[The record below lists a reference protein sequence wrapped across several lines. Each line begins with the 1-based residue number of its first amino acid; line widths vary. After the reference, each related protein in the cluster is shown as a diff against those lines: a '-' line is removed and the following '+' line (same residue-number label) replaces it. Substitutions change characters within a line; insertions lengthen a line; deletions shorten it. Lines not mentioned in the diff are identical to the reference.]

1 MQEQGMHNPTLK
13 QEEEEPLLLSRCGPE
28 EEEEDEAE
36 NLSTYTTTGVFPPP
50 PCSDFQTD
58 SDKMST
64 SASAR
69 VVLLSGWVRDENLW
83 S

>member
-1 MQEQGMHNPTLK
+1 MHNPTLK
-13 QEEEEPLLLSRCGPE
+13 QEEEEPLLRTRCGPE
-28 EEEEDEAE
+28 EEKGDEAE

-50 PCSDFQTD
+50 PYSNFQTD

-64 SASAR
+64 SASPP
-69 VVLLSGWVRDENLW
+69 VVLCGWVRDENLW